1 MGYCCLLRQFEMEN
15 KLEKLRLDK
24 WLWAARFYKTRALAT
39 EAVSGGKVHLNG
51 ERCKAGRSVKP
62 GDSLTITRGYQV
74 MEVVIQGINK
84 QRRPASE
91 AVLLYLETEQS
102 IKQREAKAEL
112 MKQNMSGEQR
122 IKRPNKKDRRQIVRF
137 QRKNTAD

>member
-1 MGYCCLLRQFEMEN
+1 MDSI
-15 KLEKLRLDK
+15 EKLRLDK
-24 WLWAARFYKTRALAT
+24 WLWAARFFKTRALAA

-51 ERCKAGRSVKP
+51 ERCKAGRSVKV
-62 GDSLTITRGYQV
+62 GDCLTITRGYQE
-74 MEVVIQGINK
+74 MEVLVQGLNN

-112 MKQNMSGEQR
+112 MKLNAPVDGHN
-122 IKRPNKKDRRQIVRF
+122 KRPSKKDRRQIVRF
-137 QRKNTAD
+137 QRKSGHD